1 MAIRHAPFLLAL
13 VTLAPATAGA
23 EEAMTLG
30 FFKRAQAQGGET
42 AARAER
48 YVDGTLHGML
58 LLSDSLQQDDRPAFC
73 ADDAQERLGLL
84 RLDRLGA
91 GFRAWLGEGAAS
103 DSDQPEMQEAPLA
116 MFALSYLTATLP
128 CAEAATGRAGDDAA
142 LDSAL
147 QRALP
152 R

>member
-1 MAIRHAPFLLAL
+1 MRADLARRLGSSRSRRRQAGPF
-13 VTLAPATAGA
+13 
-23 EEAMTLG
+23 
-30 FFKRAQAQGGET
+30 R
-42 AARAER
+42 
-48 YVDGTLHGML
+48 
-58 LLSDSLQQDDRPAFC
+58 AFC

-103 DSDQPEMQEAPLA
+103 DSDQLEMQEVPLA

-128 CAEAATGRAGDDAA
+128 CAEAATSRAGDDAA